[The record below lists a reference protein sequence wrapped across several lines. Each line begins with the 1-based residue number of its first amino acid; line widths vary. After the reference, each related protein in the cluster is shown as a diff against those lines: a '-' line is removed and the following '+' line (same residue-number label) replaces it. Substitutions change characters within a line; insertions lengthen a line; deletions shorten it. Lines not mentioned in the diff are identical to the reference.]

1 MTFAQDIKQLGKF
14 LKEQGF
20 ITVPLNHGKYR
31 SWVKEL
37 DSENLVYLYV
47 YINQH
52 RQGNQIGHL
61 IVSPP
66 RGNDDLWERDPLA
79 VGIALAEEW
88 QDENGS
94 FNGYFDD
101 YIHRLNNL
109 LPSTVGL
116 KDAVIREM
124 QNPSNISTSDS
135 QVRELGLRQLIR
147 INAFRLL
154 QQESGFA
161 ELCQASKEAWFK
173 QKNIYRLDTALGEKC
188 FAPYSNE
195 ITFRYIE
202 DCTWDLSKTLAT
214 YSAFR

>member
-52 RQGNQIGHL
+52 RQGSQIGHL

-124 QNPSNISTSDS
+124 QTPAIFPRQIRKSANLGCANSSESMPSACCNRKAVSPNCAKPAKKHGSNKKTSTAWTPRWAKNASRPTAMKLRSDT
-135 QVRELGLRQLIR
+135 
-147 INAFRLL
+147 
-154 QQESGFA
+154 
-161 ELCQASKEAWFK
+161 SKIAHG
-173 QKNIYRLDTALGEKC
+173 I
-188 FAPYSNE
+188 
-195 ITFRYIE
+195 
-202 DCTWDLSKTLAT
+202 
-214 YSAFR
+214 

>member
-1 MTFAQDIKQLGKF
+1 MSI
-14 LKEQGF
+14 
-20 ITVPLNHGKYR
+20 
-31 SWVKEL
+31 
-37 DSENLVYLYV
+37 

-52 RQGNQIGHL
+52 RQGSQIGHL